1 MKKQE
6 KTLLLFRFTNV
17 VVRWPGATHDAFI
30 LANSALPGIMEGVNG
45 WLLGDSGY
53 PLKKWL
59 LTPFAQPSNQHEE
72 RYNSSHCATRNTVE
86 RAFGV
91 LKSRFR
97 YRSCDISY
105 NLLIIT
111 IC

>member
-1 MKKQE
+1 MKKEE
-6 KTLLLFRFTNV
+6 KTFAFIKV
-17 VVRWPGATHDAFI
+17 YKCCGEISTHDAFI

-97 YRSCDISY
+97 YLSCDISY